1 MKNKVSVFST
11 NMGNEIHYGIEYS
24 FDRAFDADTIM
35 RLNRACDTY
44 LFQSIDKKR
53 CGFGPI
59 LEWFQKS
66 YEGTYENAVQFSN
79 PKLRRHRIIMRDVD
93 PADVNRIAHTLAR
106 LLGTEC
112 NTIGFTLR
120 KRLDVAK

>member
-1 MKNKVSVFST
+1 MKNKVSIFST

-24 FDRAFDADTIM
+24 FDRAFDSNTIM

-44 LFQSIDKKR
+44 LFQSMDKKR
-53 CGFGPI
+53 YGFDPI

-66 YEGTYENAVQFSN
+66 YEGTYDRAVQFSDQRS
-79 PKLRRHRIIMRDVD
+79 RRHRIIMRDVD
-93 PADVNRIAHTLAR
+93 PMDVNRIAHTLAK

-120 KRLDVAK
+120 KTLDVAK